1 MSLRIRH
8 TWPGVKNAPRKEE
21 VLDSNLG
28 SIFFFKKQIFRFK
41 NLVGLLSVCLFR
53 RLNCYIKDFACAVS
67 NFFAS
72 V

>member
-28 SIFFFKKQIFRFK
+28 RIFFFQKANIPFQK
-41 NLVGLLSVCLFR
+41 LSRPIVCL
-53 RLNCYIKDFACAVS
+53 LVS
-67 NFFAS
+67 PA
-72 V
+72 